1 MFEFLDRHMVF
12 REGLSQLLAAADER
26 VLVFVNLGELVDQLP
41 DLWVVFEAELVGGVT
56 HSAA

>member
-1 MFEFLDRHMVF
+1 MVF